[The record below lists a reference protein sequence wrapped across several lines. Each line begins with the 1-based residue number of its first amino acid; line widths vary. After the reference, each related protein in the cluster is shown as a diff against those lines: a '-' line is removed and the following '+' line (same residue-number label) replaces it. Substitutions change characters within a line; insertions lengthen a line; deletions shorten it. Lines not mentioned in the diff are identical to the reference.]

1 MLCRLDGRGDNNHAG
16 NDGAPATALILAC
29 KDYVGGAGLDTREGG
44 TTMGGVSP
52 SCGHAVKPETSQNS
66 GRDLHRYRKY
76 KRSSIGV
83 LAQRVT
89 LPIYSTFQA
98 LHRVRGGFVGQ
109 RTRPTRAFLLERGMV
124 CDKAYIPCSS
134 CPVSWQLAPMFFALH
149 VAHHRGFSGR
159 LASMDGRIEGLSS
172 EIETLASQDRACQR
186 AELSGPHQHDEHAC
200 SSRCHQRRPL
210 SCGQGRSRD

>member
-29 KDYVGGAGLDTREGG
+29 KDYVGGAGLGRREGG

-98 LHRVRGGFVGQ
+98 LHRVRGRFVGQ
-109 RTRPTRAFLLERGMV
+109 RTRPSNRPVR
-124 CDKAYIPCSS
+124 SS
-134 CPVSWQLAPMFFALH
+134 WSEAWCAAKPTFPVR
-149 VAHHRGFSGR
+149 VARYLGN
-159 LASMDGRIEGLSS
+159 
-172 EIETLASQDRACQR
+172 
-186 AELSGPHQHDEHAC
+186 
-200 SSRCHQRRPL
+200 
-210 SCGQGRSRD
+210 